1 MTVPKITIREVN
13 ALREQGEL
21 FQLLDIREEWE
32 RNLVKIDGSLFIP
45 MDQLPLRIAE
55 LDKTDKIVIYCHT
68 GVRSAAVTAYLM
80 GQGFEDVN
88 NMAGGIDA
96 WAREIDSSLPL
107 Y

>member
-68 GVRSAAVTAYLM
+68 GVRSATVTAYLM

>member
-32 RNLVKIDGSLFIP
+32 RNLVKVDGSLFIP

>member
-55 LDKTDKIVIYCHT
+55 LDKIDKIVIYCHT